1 MESISTSLQGIAQVR
16 AIDRASEQTI
26 HACSRIE
33 SEVVWAGLPALRI
46 DPAILAQNRVVT
58 INRSTPART
67 PFDMMRTKILQTLR
81 QNNWTSVA
89 ITSPAPSCGKT
100 FLALN
105 LAFSLAD
112 QKDCRTLLVDVD
124 LRRPQIGERLGVTGS
139 PPFESFLNGRSEIS
153 EVFLRHDSNLAVGVN
168 GQPVPFSAE
177 TLQSPETTRVLREL
191 RQRMSPDV
199 ILYDMSSMLSTDD
212 VIAFLPNVDCV
223 ILVAAAERTTL
234 SEVDSCEQ
242 YLSEKSNVLGV
253 VLNDCRFHHGY

>member
-1 MESISTSLQGIAQVR
+1 
-16 AIDRASEQTI
+16 
-26 HACSRIE
+26 
-33 SEVVWAGLPALRI
+33 
-46 DPAILAQNRVVT
+46 
-58 INRSTPART
+58 
-67 PFDMMRTKILQTLR
+67 MRTKILQTLR

>member
-1 MESISTSLQGIAQVR
+1 MESISTSLQGIVQVR

-33 SEVVWAGLPALRI
+33 SEVLWDSLPPLRV
-46 DPAILAQNRVVT
+46 DSAILAQNRVVT
-58 INRSTPART
+58 ANRSNPTRT
-67 PFDMMRTKILQTLR
+67 PFDMLRTKILQTLR

-89 ITSPAPSCGKT
+89 ITSPTPACGKT

-124 LRRPQIGERLGVTGS
+124 LRRPQIGERLGVTGL
-139 PPFESFLNGRSEIS
+139 PPFESFLNGQREIS
-153 EVFLRHDSNLAVGVN
+153 EVFLRYDSNLAVGVN
-168 GQPVPFSAE
+168 GQPVQFSAE

-191 RQRMSPDV
+191 RQKMSPDV
-199 ILYDMSSMLSTDD
+199 ILFDMSSMLSTDD

-223 ILVAAAERTTL
+223 ILVAAAEQTTL

-253 VLNDCRFHHGY
+253 VLNNCRYHRGY

>member
-1 MESISTSLQGIAQVR
+1 M
-16 AIDRASEQTI
+16 DRASEQTI
-26 HACSRIE
+26 HACTRIE
-33 SEVVWAGLPALRI
+33 SEVLWDSLPALRI

-58 INRSTPART
+58 INRSTAART

-139 PPFESFLNGRSEIS
+139 PPFENFLNGKSDINEI
-153 EVFLRHDSNLAVGVN
+153 FLRHDSNLAVGVN
-168 GQPVPFSAE
+168 GQPVQFSAE

-191 RQRMSPDV
+191 RQRMNPDV
-199 ILYDMSSMLSTDD
+199 ILYDMSSMLATDD

-234 SEVDSCEQ
+234 AEVDSCEQ

-253 VLNDCRFHHGY
+253 VLNNCRHHRGY